1 MQLFNSSGNPENVSL
16 FQYSVANLPTGPQ
29 IIQMSVTTPGSQ
41 YLAMQYGNGGASSLQ
56 DQWQPTGQTSTEMLA
71 DGGPPT
77 GPLPPNGA
85 LNGSTSFTFESDA
98 ASLASGNALNVSGT
112 EFLTVPEPSSVALM
126 ASGMLG
132 LALLYRRR
140 QGGQR
145 NCRSC

>member
-1 MQLFNSSGNPENVSL
+1 
-16 FQYSVANLPTGPQ
+16 
-29 IIQMSVTTPGSQ
+29 
-41 YLAMQYGNGGASSLQ
+41 MQYGNGGASSLQ

-71 DGGPPT
+71 DGGPLT
-77 GPLPPNGA
+77 GPLPPDGA